1 MNINEPRLAESGYER
16 LSVSPPVARP
26 RRFLKLLL
34 PVLVLALGAAG
45 VWLLLIS
52 KTKKPP
58 VMAKERAWVV
68 RAMPVAFADH
78 QPLLHLY
85 GQLEAGRKVD
95 LRALVA
101 GRIIATGPALLDG
114 AEIAA
119 NEELVRIDPFDY
131 EAALAEAREKL
142 REARARL
149 KEIRAS
155 ISLEKSA
162 LASARE
168 QLELALRDYTRNKAL
183 RAKGIISEQT
193 LDASR
198 LTLSQRR
205 QAVQQRRDSTS
216 VQQARGEQQ
225 KAIVARLE
233 WALKRAGRNL
243 ANTVL
248 KAPFAGFV
256 TGVNAQTGRHVGV
269 NDRIATLI
277 DRGQM
282 DVRFS
287 LSDRQYARLLEAEG
301 TLFGRPVKVRWQT
314 GAAPLEFQGVVDR
327 VGAEISAATGGVS
340 VMARLTVSAG
350 GNSAL
355 RPGAFVDVL
364 MKDRL
369 YKNVVAI
376 PESALFE
383 RDTVY
388 VIRDKRL
395 KARKVSIVGYD
406 GDRILVRGNLAA
418 DEQLLVTHLNQA
430 GNDLLVAVHKP

>member
-1 MNINEPRLAESGYER
+1 MNINEPRMPESGYER
-16 LSVSPPVARP
+16 LSAAPPVSRP

-34 PVLVLALGAAG
+34 PVLVLALGVAG
-45 VWLLLIS
+45 VWLLLTS
-52 KTKKPP
+52 RAKKPP
-58 VMAKERAWVV
+58 VVVKERAWVV
-68 RAMPVAFADH
+68 RAVPVAFADH
-78 QPLLHLY
+78 QPQLHLY
-85 GQLEAGRKVD
+85 GQLEASRKVD

-101 GRIIATGPALLDG
+101 GRIVETGPALHDG
-114 AEIAA
+114 AGIAA
-119 NEELVRIDPFDY
+119 NDVLVRIDPFDY

-149 KEIRAS
+149 REIRAS
-155 ISLEKSA
+155 IALEKSA

-168 QLELALRDYTRNKAL
+168 QLELALRDFSRNKAL
-183 RAKGIISEQT
+183 RARGIISEQT

-205 QAVQQRRDSTS
+205 QTVQQRRDSTS

-233 WALKRAGRNL
+233 WVLKRAGRNL

-248 KAPFAGFV
+248 RAPFAGFV
-256 TGVNAQTGRHVGV
+256 TGVNAQIGRYVGI

-287 LSDRQYARLLEAEG
+287 LSDRQYARLLQAEG
-301 TLFGRPVKVRWQT
+301 KLFGRPVTVRWQT
-314 GAAPLEFQGVVDR
+314 DAAPVEFQGVVDR

-340 VMARLTVSAG
+340 VMARLNLSAE
-350 GNSAL
+350 GNAAL

-369 YKNVVAI
+369 YRQVAAI

-383 RDTVY
+383 RDKVY
-388 VIRDKRL
+388 VIRDNRL
-395 KARKVSIVGYD
+395 RMRQVRIIGYD
-406 GDRILVRGNLAA
+406 GDKILVRGDLAA
-418 DEQLLVTHLNQA
+418 GEPLLVTHLNQA
-430 GNDLLVAVHKP
+430 GSGLLVTVQKP